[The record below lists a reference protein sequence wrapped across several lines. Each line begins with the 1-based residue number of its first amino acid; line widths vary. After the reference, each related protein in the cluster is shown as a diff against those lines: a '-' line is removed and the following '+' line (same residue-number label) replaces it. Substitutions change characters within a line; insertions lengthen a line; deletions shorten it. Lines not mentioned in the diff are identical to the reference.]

1 MLVGVK
7 RRSRIIN
14 CKEIIGNARYWINT
28 VIPAQAGIH
37 FNTKGTKNTK
47 KINLLEKKMIH
58 RYYKEG
64 QKLDVAGLN
73 QITVLLDRT
82 ETELTEIAL
91 NEWRAG
97 LEGPPHAHAEKDQVF
112 YVVSGEGKVIVGEE
126 EFMVKPGCLIY
137 VPTGLQHQSIT
148 TSGEPLGYILYNVFN
163 TGDKEGHSTFADHIE
178 KVKQIRKKQAETG
191 ESDISGAEKA
201 IIPTKKT
208 KFYSNVMDGKKYDFG
223 SNSTILLLDR
233 TETNKFEFVLVQWPA
248 DSKGAMVAHKEKEQ
262 TFFILSGEGKVTIG
276 VETEDVKP
284 GDLIFIP
291 RNVPHTTETG
301 DTSLEY
307 LCINSI
313 VTDTQDSSF
322 DEMYNRIAP
331 GRLERWKSGSNE
343 VGE

>member
-1 MLVGVK
+1 
-7 RRSRIIN
+7 
-14 CKEIIGNARYWINT
+14 
-28 VIPAQAGIH
+28 
-37 FNTKGTKNTK
+37 
-47 KINLLEKKMIH
+47 MIH

-112 YVVSGEGKVIVGEE
+112 YIVSGEGKVIVGEE
-126 EFMVKPGCLIY
+126 EYIVKPGCLVY
-137 VPTGLQHQSIT
+137 VPAGLRHQSIT
-148 TSGEPLGYILYNVFN
+148 TSDEPLGYILYNVFN
-163 TGDKEGHSTFADHIE
+163 SADKEGHATFADHIE
-178 KVKQIRKKQAETG
+178 KVKEIRKKQAESG
-191 ESDISGAEKA
+191 DSDVSGAEKS
-201 IIPTKKT
+201 IVPTKKT
-208 KFYSNVMDGKKYDFG
+208 KFFSDIKEGKKYDFG

-233 TETNKFEFVLVQWPA
+233 NETNKFEFVVVQWPPH
-248 DSKGAMVAHKEKEQ
+248 SKGAMVAHKEKEQ

-276 VETEDVKP
+276 EETEPVKP
-284 GDLIFIP
+284 GDLIFVP
-291 RNVPHTTETG
+291 RNTPHTTEAG
-301 DTSLEY
+301 DEDLEY

-313 VTDTQDSSF
+313 ITETKDASF

-331 GRLERWKSGSNE
+331 GRMERWKSGSDE

>member
-1 MLVGVK
+1 
-7 RRSRIIN
+7 
-14 CKEIIGNARYWINT
+14 
-28 VIPAQAGIH
+28 
-37 FNTKGTKNTK
+37 
-47 KINLLEKKMIH
+47 MIH

-112 YVVSGEGKVIVGEE
+112 YILSGEGKVIVGDANYS
-126 EFMVKPGCLIY
+126 VKPGCLVYI
-137 VPTGLQHQSIT
+137 PTGLRHQSIT
-148 TSGEPLGYILYNVFN
+148 TSDEPLGYILYNVFN
-163 TGDKEGHSTFADHIE
+163 SADKEGHATFADHIE
-178 KVKQIRKKQAETG
+178 KVKEIRKKQAETG

-201 IIPTKKT
+201 TTATTKT
-208 KFYSNVMDGKKYDFG
+208 KFFSSVMDGKKYDFG

-233 TETNKFEFVLVQWPA
+233 TETNKFEFVVVQWPSH
-248 DSKGAMVAHKEKEQ
+248 SKGTMVAHKEKEQ
-262 TFFILSGEGKVTIG
+262 SFFILSGEGKVTIG
-276 VETEDVKP
+276 EETEDVKP
-284 GDLIFIP
+284 GDLIFVP
-291 RNVPHTTETG
+291 RNVPHTTEAG
-301 DTSLEY
+301 DTDLEY

-313 VTDTQDSSF
+313 VTETKDGSF

-331 GRLERWKSGSNE
+331 GRMERWKSGSDA